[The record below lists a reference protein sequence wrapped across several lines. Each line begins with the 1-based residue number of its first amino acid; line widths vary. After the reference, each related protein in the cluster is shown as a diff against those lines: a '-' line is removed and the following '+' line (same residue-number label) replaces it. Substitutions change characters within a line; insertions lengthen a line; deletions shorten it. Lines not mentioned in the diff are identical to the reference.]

1 MNRREENITPNF
13 SPSNQP
19 LEFEFLPVKNPPVK
33 KETIIMMIFK
43 IDKKLPDK
51 ISKKFNR
58 VMKKLLIK
66 IINAIIPIFLLI
78 NFKYAIRSPN

>member
-1 MNRREENITPNF
+1 MKYKIFLKAKFLIRKIFIMNRREENITPNF

-51 ISKKFNR
+51 ISK
-58 VMKKLLIK
+58 
-66 IINAIIPIFLLI
+66 
-78 NFKYAIRSPN
+78 